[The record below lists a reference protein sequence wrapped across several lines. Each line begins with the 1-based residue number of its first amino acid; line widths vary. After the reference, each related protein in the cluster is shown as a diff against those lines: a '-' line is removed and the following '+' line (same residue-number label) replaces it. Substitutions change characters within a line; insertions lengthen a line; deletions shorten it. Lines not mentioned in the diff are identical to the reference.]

1 MSISSMKSAVLFSGG
16 KDSTLAVF
24 FSLFQGWDTQ
34 LVCVQSQ
41 EDSYMFHHPNTEWC
55 KEQAEAMNLPIS
67 YVKTR
72 NKSELTDLK
81 KHLKKLK
88 IDCIVTGAIAS
99 EYQKQRIDK
108 MAFELG
114 IRSFSPLW
122 RKNEKTLCEMLQYFE
137 VYIVAAAAEGF
148 DAKFLSKRFDAN
160 MLEKLKKLNIHPF
173 LEGGE
178 GETFVSDAP
187 FFSNKL
193 KIEEWDFLLGKTSST
208 AKIAGLSKIP
218 KY

>member
-1 MSISSMKSAVLFSGG
+1 MKSAVLFSGG

-24 FSLFQGWDTQ
+24 FSIFQGWETS

-55 KEQAEAMNLPIS
+55 KEQAEVMNLPIS

-72 NKSELTDLK
+72 NKTELADLK
-81 KHLKKLK
+81 AHLKKLK
-88 IDCIVTGAIAS
+88 IDCIITGAVAS
-99 EYQKQRIDK
+99 EYQKQRIDLL
-108 MAFELG
+108 AHELG
-114 IRSFSPLW
+114 IRSFSPIW
-122 RKNEKTLCEMLQYFE
+122 RKNEKVLEEMMRYFE
-137 VYIVAAAAEGF
+137 IYMVAVAAEGI
-148 DAKFLSKRFDAN
+148 DAKFLSKRFDAD
-160 MLEKLKKLNIHPF
+160 MLEKLKKLKIHPF

-187 FFSNKL
+187 FFSHRL
-193 KIEEWDFLLGKTSST
+193 KIGGWDFLLGNTSST

-218 KY
+218 KC

>member
-1 MSISSMKSAVLFSGG
+1 
-16 KDSTLAVF
+16 
-24 FSLFQGWDTQ
+24 
-34 LVCVQSQ
+34 
-41 EDSYMFHHPNTEWC
+41 
-55 KEQAEAMNLPIS
+55 MNLPIS

-72 NKSELTDLK
+72 NSQELTDLK

-88 IDCIVTGAIAS
+88 IDCIITGAVAS

-114 IRSFSPLW
+114 IRSFSPIW
-122 RKNEKTLCEMLQYFE
+122 RKGENTLAEMMRYFE
-137 VYIVAAAAEGF
+137 IYVVAVAAEGF
-148 DAKFLSKRFDAN
+148 GAEFLSKRFDAD

-193 KIEEWDFLLGKTSST
+193 KIEEWDFLLGNTSST

-218 KY
+218 KC